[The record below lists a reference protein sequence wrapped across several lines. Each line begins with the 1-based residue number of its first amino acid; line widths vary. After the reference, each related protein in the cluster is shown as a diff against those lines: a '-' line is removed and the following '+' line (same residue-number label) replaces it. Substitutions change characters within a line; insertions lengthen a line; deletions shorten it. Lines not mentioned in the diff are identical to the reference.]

1 LVLASKTHFD
11 KQIAKRDI
19 SPFRWSIW
27 VHLSLGVYRKNTPL
41 RTASSREKKE
51 NVVPEPRW
59 SKRIAFNSSL
69 QQLVMHGLEV
79 SPGVAKLMEQSIKK
93 HFEWINSVQIGNTKG
108 GKPKVIIDLDL
119 TAEFQKASPS
129 FQHSSIYE
137 LMQTAASSVG
147 WNMQRTA
154 LDFNGHLA
162 QPLPNPERK
171 Q

>member
-1 LVLASKTHFD
+1 
-11 KQIAKRDI
+11 
-19 SPFRWSIW
+19 
-27 VHLSLGVYRKNTPL
+27 
-41 RTASSREKKE
+41 
-51 NVVPEPRW
+51 
-59 SKRIAFNSSL
+59 
-69 QQLVMHGLEV
+69 MHGLEV